1 MCYLRNDL
9 SIQIEIQKYFHNFN
23 YKNTNSVSISNLEKN
38 DLKKYNN
45 YYERWGLTDQTWR
58 ESGTMETGHQHK
70 APLQVT

>member
-45 YYERWGLTDQTWR
+45 YYER
-58 ESGTMETGHQHK
+58 
-70 APLQVT
+70 